1 MWFDIW
7 QQIQSCMFFW
17 LSPVGKNNNKKRQLK
32 ALPSGFLK
40 LMMLFP
46 EAVSMKTGVICWH
59 LLRSVFVPVWVCV
72 CVCAHSS
79 VVTFALVASISL
91 NKCCFIFWSFSQKL
105 FTKAPNQL
113 FRVLW
118 TENSHLCQLGS
129 TCQSMFFKVKHSL
142 IVYNITCQ
150 KTSTNT
156 PKHPT
161 RMRPALN
168 WYECQNSA
176 QEKYA
181 AISSNIAVL

>member
-32 ALPSGFLK
+32 ALPSSFLK

-118 TENSHLCQLGS
+118 TENSHLCQWMTVRQHVPIHVL
-129 TCQSMFFKVKHSL
+129 QSEAFIDCL
-142 IVYNITCQ
+142 QYNMSENINKYP
-150 KTSTNT
+150 KTSNSNETCIKLVRV
-156 PKHPT
+156 PEQ
-161 RMRPALN
+161 RPGKICC
-168 WYECQNSA
+168 YQF
-176 QEKYA
+176 
-181 AISSNIAVL
+181 